1 MSEARKAASEPSL
14 MVVGVNY
21 RTARLEIR
29 ERFWIAPERRRP
41 ALEALTR
48 AEGIEE
54 AAVLATCNR
63 SEFVLWTQDACT
75 AAASVLRFLTQE
87 YGLRLGEWKHFYRL
101 LDEAALAHVFRL
113 TCGLDAMAAGEP
125 DIVEQVQSAWSLA
138 REAGSCGRVLEAVF
152 RKAMNVTSR
161 VREET
166 EFRASGLTAAR
177 AGAELA
183 RQIFGSLEGRKV
195 LLLGAG
201 QVSSSAG
208 QCLLEQGAGDL
219 RIASRTAA
227 KAEELAARLGGAAL
241 PAGQI
246 RRQLEEV
253 DAVISCTSCPEVMLR
268 REEIEAAVP
277 RRAGAPLLLIDVAV
291 PRNIDSGARAVHGV
305 FLYDLD
311 DLEQLRKPSPE
322 ERQAMAE
329 AEKLVA
335 AEAKCFRGR
344 LPGERLVPTIVA
356 LRGRLREIC
365 EHELEDLEQEAGPF
379 PPGQEQS
386 LEALT
391 ARITQRLASTLAR
404 ELMEVPEKVEQEQMT
419 AAVERLFH
427 LEEGATTAA
436 RK

>member
-1 MSEARKAASEPSL
+1 MSETRKATAEPSL

-41 ALEALTR
+41 ALEALAR
-48 AEGIEE
+48 AEGIDEV
-54 AAVLATCNR
+54 AVLATCNR
-63 SEFVLWTQDACT
+63 SEFVLWTADACT

-113 TCGLDAMAAGEP
+113 ACGLDSMAAGEP
-125 DIVEQVQSAWSLA
+125 DIVEQVKSAWSQA
-138 REAGSCGRVLEAVF
+138 QEAGSCGRVLESVF
-152 RKAMNVTSR
+152 RKAMSVTGR
-161 VREET
+161 VREESG
-166 EFRASGLTAAR
+166 FRSSGPTAAR

-201 QVSSSAG
+201 QVSGSAG
-208 QCLLEQGAGDL
+208 QCLLEQGAGEL
-219 RIASRTAA
+219 RVMSRTAV
-227 KAEELAARLGGAAL
+227 KAEELAARLGGVAV
-241 PAGQI
+241 PAGQM

-253 DAVISCTSCPEVMLR
+253 DAVISCTSCSEVMLR
-268 REEIEAAVP
+268 REEIEAATP

-291 PRNIDSGARAVHGV
+291 PRNIDPEARAVQGV

-311 DLEQLRKPSPE
+311 DLEQLRKPSAE
-322 ERQAMAE
+322 ERQAAGE

-335 AEAKCFRGR
+335 GEAKRFRGR
-344 LPGERLVPTIVA
+344 LPGERLAPTIVA

-365 EHELEDLEQEAGPF
+365 EHELKDLEQQAGPF
-379 PPGQEQS
+379 SPGQEHS
-386 LEALT
+386 LEELT

-404 ELMEVPEKVEQEQMT
+404 ELMEAPEKVEQQQMT

-427 LEEGATTAA
+427 LEEEKTAA
-436 RK
+436 GK

>member
-1 MSEARKAASEPSL
+1 MTEARKAAAEPSL

-29 ERFWIAPERRRP
+29 ERFWVGPERRRQ
-41 ALEALTR
+41 ALTALSR

-54 AAVLATCNR
+54 AAVVATCNR
-63 SEFVLWTQDACT
+63 TEFVLWAGDACT

-101 LDEAALAHVFRL
+101 LDEAALAHIFRL
-113 TCGLDAMAAGEP
+113 TCGLDSMAAGEP
-125 DIVEQVQSAWSLA
+125 DIVEQMQSAWSQA
-138 REAGSCGRVLEAVF
+138 QQAGSSGRVLEAVF
-152 RKAMNVTSR
+152 RKAMNVTAR
-161 VREET
+161 VREESG
-166 EFRASGLTAAR
+166 FRGSGLTAAR

-183 RQIFGSLEGRKV
+183 RQIFGSLDGRKV

-201 QVSSSAG
+201 QVSGSAG
-208 QCLLEQGAGDL
+208 QCLLEQGASDL
-219 RIASRTAA
+219 RVVSRTPG
-227 KAEELAARLGGAAL
+227 KAEELAARLGGAAM
-241 PAGQI
+241 PAERI
-246 RRQLEEV
+246 RQQLEEV
-253 DAVISCTSCPEVMLR
+253 DAVISCTSCPEVMLGR
-268 REEIEAAVP
+268 DEIEAATP

-291 PRNIDSGARAVHGV
+291 PRNIDPGARTVHGV

-311 DLEQLRKPSPE
+311 DLEPVRKPSPE
-322 ERQAMAE
+322 ERQAAAE

-344 LPGERLVPTIVA
+344 LLGERLVPTIVA

-365 EHELEDLEQEAGPF
+365 EHELEDLEHEAGPF
-379 PPGQEQS
+379 SPGQEQS

-391 ARITQRLASTLAR
+391 ARITQRLASTVAR
-404 ELMEVPEKVEQEQMT
+404 ELMEAPEKLAQEQMT

-427 LEEGATTAA
+427 LEEEKTVAG
-436 RK
+436 K